1 MNTRRDFLKG
11 TAWMGLTA
19 AVAGCRMPGFNLG
32 AGGKMAMWADK
43 PFKKLRVGI
52 VGLGRGQAG
61 VSGFNV
67 IPGCEITAICDLDA
81 TRIKYTLDRCKEA
94 KRPRPTVYTGGP
106 EEWKRL
112 CDDGNVDLV
121 YNATPWELHVPIALY
136 AMGAGKHVATEVP
149 SAFTLDQCW
158 ELVETSEKLE
168 RHCMQLENCCYGEA
182 EMLAL
187 NLVKSGVLGEV
198 VHGEGGYIH
207 DLRTYNYGDWNYD
220 YVAKHDPTTADDAW
234 RKDRNGYD
242 PYWNF
247 WRLRHNIAH
256 KGNQYPTHGLGPV
269 CWYMDINRGDRFDYL
284 VSLESDQKNFT
295 TFAKNKFQASDPIDG
310 WKTRQ
315 AVEMGDMNTLLIK
328 TALGRSIMIQHD
340 VSSPRPYTRINRVTG
355 TAGSFEGIDFLDES
369 AKEEAAAMSVISGCT
384 CRFGWETEAGKGVH
398 TYFDAKKMQE
408 MREKYRHPLY
418 QAAGAIAKKMGGH
431 GGMDFMMVLRLAYC
445 LQNGLPL
452 DQNVYDL
459 ASWCSLCELSEK
471 SVKSRSSSV
480 SVPDFTCGGW
490 KTTPPLKLE
499 FDLAKL
505 GV

>member
-1 MNTRRDFLKG
+1 MDRREFLKG
-11 TAWMGLTA
+11 TAWMGA
-19 AVAGCRMPGFNLG
+19 AAFAAGCSTPGFG
-32 AGGKMAMWADK
+32 FGDGGKMATYADK

-61 VSGFNV
+61 VNGFNA
-67 IPGCEITAICDLDA
+67 IPGCEITAVCDLDA
-81 TRIKYTLDRCKEA
+81 TRIKYTLDRCKAA
-94 KRPRPTVYTGGP
+94 KRPAPKVYTGGE

-112 CDDGNVDLV
+112 CDDPNVDLV
-121 YNATPWELHVPIALY
+121 YNATPWQLHVPIALY
-136 AMGAGKHVATEVP
+136 AMKAGKHVATEVP
-149 SAFTLDQCW
+149 SAFTVDQCW
-158 ELVETSEKLE
+158 ELVETSERLG

-187 NLVKSGVLGEV
+187 NLVRSGVLGEI

-207 DLRTYNYGDWNYD
+207 DLRTSNYGNWD
-220 YVAKHDPTTADDAW
+220 YKYQPKNDPVTPQDAW
-234 RKDRNGYD
+234 RRDKDGYE

-247 WRLRHNIAH
+247 WRLRHNVDH

-269 CWYMDINRGDRFDYL
+269 CWYMDINRGDCFDYL
-284 VSLESDQKNFT
+284 VSLESAQTNFT
-295 TFAKNKFQASDPIDG
+295 TFAKAHYKADDPVNG
-310 WKTRQ
+310 WKTKR

-328 TALGRSIMIQHD
+328 TKRGRSIMIQHD
-340 VSSPRPYTRINRVTG
+340 VSSPRPYSRINRVTG
-355 TAGSFEGIDFLDES
+355 TAGSFEGIDFCEES
-369 AKEEAAAMSVISGCT
+369 PEKALEQAVTRGCT
-384 CRFGWETEAGKGVH
+384 CRFGWEEKPGAGVH
-398 TYFDAKKMQE
+398 QYFDAKKIAE
-408 MREKYRHPLY
+408 MREKYKHPLY
-418 QAAGAIAKKMGGH
+418 KAAGAIAQKMGGH

-471 SVKSRSSSV
+471 SVRNRSCSV
-480 SVPDFTCGGW
+480 DVPDFTRGAW